1 MSCLD
6 IPAGASASSTIAF
19 AFLLREV
26 ACCEVGD
33 TTKERFVGDHVMGTR
48 RSEWVFFSSRLIQK
62 DSRRVGSE
70 TVLPSVIRNA
80 RALRSR
86 VNEVDSDWNVCH
98 VVPIELFSVS
108 RPGSLFPGRV
118 IHSGA
123 SMEDYPL
130 RKCFMRLG
138 ADRTDPPLCPVVCG

>member
-1 MSCLD
+1 MSGLG
-6 IPAGASASSTIAF
+6 IFAGATASSTIAF

-26 ACCEVGD
+26 ARCEVGD
-33 TTKERFVGDHVMGTR
+33 TTKERFVGDHVLGTR
-48 RSEWVFFSSRLIQK
+48 RSEWVFFPSLLIQE

-70 TVLPSVIRNA
+70 TVLASVIRNA

-108 RPGSLFPGRV
+108 RRGSLFPGKV

-123 SMEDYPL
+123 S
-130 RKCFMRLG
+130 LG
-138 ADRTDPPLCPVVCG
+138 ELPIA